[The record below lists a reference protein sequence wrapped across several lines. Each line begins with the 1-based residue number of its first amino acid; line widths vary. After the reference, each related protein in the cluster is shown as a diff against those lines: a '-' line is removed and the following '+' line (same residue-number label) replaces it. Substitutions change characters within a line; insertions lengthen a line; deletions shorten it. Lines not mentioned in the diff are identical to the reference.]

1 MSVYMYVIFNDLELT
16 RNLSTAA
23 CARQSRCT
31 SFVKDPNLH
40 VSRYTS
46 THLLLILFFCCISAS
61 FFIFFC
67 FAFVLSFF
75 QIKAQQ
81 THENSTEQPA
91 VMPQQMSRDLI
102 CKQSKARSFFHC
114 TINMFAKGQ

>member
-1 MSVYMYVIFNDLELT
+1 MYVIFNDLELT

-46 THLLLILFFCCISAS
+46 THLLLILFLAS

-81 THENSTEQPA
+81 THEHSLA
-91 VMPQQMSRDLI
+91 LSSRLL
-102 CKQSKARSFFHC
+102 CRSKCHVTLFVNKVKQEV
-114 TINMFAKGQ
+114 

>member
-1 MSVYMYVIFNDLELT
+1 MYVIFNDLELT

-46 THLLLILFFCCISAS
+46 THLLLILFFAAFQPHFL
-61 FFIFFC
+61 FFLFC
-67 FAFVLSFF
+67 FRAFFF
-75 QIKAQQ
+75 SNK
-81 THENSTEQPA
+81 STA
-91 VMPQQMSRDLI
+91 DS
-102 CKQSKARSFFHC
+102 
-114 TINMFAKGQ
+114 